1 MNRLNISEV
10 NDILINDFNWNKTGN
25 MVRNNDYKLPRG
37 VFTVINL
44 KKKPYQVKNYK
55 YLNKRKTLDEFLATL
70 ETTLHYVADILID
83 FQNETYS
90 ERVNECFYKFV
101 GGPTYSR
108 PGL

>member
-10 NDILINDFNWNKTGN
+10 HKILVNDFHWNKTGN
-25 MVRNNDYKLPRG
+25 MVRND
-37 VFTVINL
+37 VINYIEEHQYRL
-44 KKKPYQVKNYK
+44 IKEKTLLQIKDYK
-55 YLNKRKTLDEFLATL
+55 YLNKKKTLDEFLITF
-70 ETTLHYVADILID
+70 EITLHYIADILVD

-90 ERVNECFYKFV
+90 NRVNECFYKFV